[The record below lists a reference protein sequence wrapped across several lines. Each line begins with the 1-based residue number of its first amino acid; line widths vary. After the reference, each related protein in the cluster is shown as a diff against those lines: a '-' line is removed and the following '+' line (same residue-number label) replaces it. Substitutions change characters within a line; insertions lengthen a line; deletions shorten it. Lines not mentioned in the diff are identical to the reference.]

1 MQKYIKITSVF
12 VECKLKLKN
21 GTVRVFFII
30 EVTYLRDCL
39 MGFSTVTSTLL
50 TCGGS
55 RVMILN
61 LSFISLTYFQLI
73 ILLTVSNCAHSSASF
88 SPSHSNEV
96 QLFLQKSSKLLDTNV
111 PYILSIERIQHH
123 LKNKKFDYI
132 AIHCDCLLLNSFE
145 IMLIPHT
152 FNFSTPAKN
161 IVHDSRIPMRQ
172 SQTSATSMNWTQKI
186 QPTSGTPAHLSTKQ
200 GVILC

>member
-1 MQKYIKITSVF
+1 MQKYIKTTSVF
-12 VECKLKLKN
+12 VECNLQLKN

-73 ILLTVSNCAHSSASF
+73 ILLTVSNCAHSQASF

-96 QLFLQKSSKLLDTNV
+96 QLFLQQSSKLVDSNV
-111 PYILSIERIQHH
+111 PYMMKR
-123 LKNKKFDYI
+123 
-132 AIHCDCLLLNSFE
+132 
-145 IMLIPHT
+145 T
-152 FNFSTPAKN
+152 F
-161 IVHDSRIPMRQ
+161 
-172 SQTSATSMNWTQKI
+172 
-186 QPTSGTPAHLSTKQ
+186 L
-200 GVILC
+200 